1 MAKSISTP
9 IAGEIW
15 HLSIEDLFAPV
26 HETQR
31 LGGDGPFVINL
42 SVSTAP
48 IILPPKPFAGR
59 WEAHVYQIQVTEDGR
74 TRYRLRLG
82 PFASEDDADAILAE
96 VREMYPGALT
106 ATAGSADLRAIASI
120 KAKLE
125 AAKPK
130 PAPPPKKPAK
140 AAVEVT
146 FDMAEPHALAAAIVA
161 KTLGETARTK
171 YRAPATAPVAPTART
186 APPAP
191 TERTA
196 PVSPTARTAPTAPTV
211 RTAPPARTAPL
222 APPVAA
228 ADAPPVA
235 ALPPELSPAW
245 A

>member
-1 MAKSISTP
+1 MAKSIPTP

-48 IILPPKPFAGR
+48 IILPPKPFAGH
-59 WEAHVYQIQVTEDGR
+59 WDAHVYQIQVTEDGR

-82 PFASEDDADAILAE
+82 PFASEDDADAILEE

-120 KAKLE
+120 KAKIE

-130 PAPPPKKPAK
+130 PAPAPKKPVK

-146 FDMAEPHALAAAIVA
+146 FDMAEPLALAAAIVA

-171 YRAPATAPVAPTART
+171 YRAPPTAPTAPIAPTART

-191 TERTA
+191 TEGEKKNSRKIK
-196 PVSPTARTAPTAPTV
+196 R
-211 RTAPPARTAPL
+211 R
-222 APPVAA
+222 
-228 ADAPPVA
+228 
-235 ALPPELSPAW
+235 E
-245 A
+245 